1 MLISNTMMT
10 AYYLGWKIILLRKS
24 KNLSFSGTYKYYL
37 ILLPVLFLIS
47 NVFSKEIIIEPGE
60 NAHER
65 LQEAMILMEEGD
77 TLLIKSGY
85 YSFEDG
91 LSLDIDGVTVIGEGM
106 DKTILDFKNQQSG
119 AQGLLVTS
127 NKVTLK
133 DFAILDAKGDA
144 LKVIGAM
151 GINMINLRTE
161 WTGGPKSTNG
171 AYGFYPVESED
182 VLIDGCVAIGASDA
196 GIYVGQSKNIIV
208 RNSIAQ
214 YNVAGIEIENSYYAD
229 VYNNLASHNTGG
241 ILIFDLPD
249 LPQQGGHHIR
259 VFENQSIDNDTDNF
273 APEGNIVGEVPRG
286 TGIIIMANSDVEV
299 FNNLLSGNGTVNLSI
314 VSYSDETD
322 DPNYYP
328 HPKRIQVHNNTY
340 GPAGFDPDINTG
352 ELAKTLFEISN
363 GNMPDIFWDGVA
375 PLSQLIFGQPE
386 EEKLIISED
395 PDVTFLT
402 ISAIKYMMGFSNST
416 LTDIDEFQG
425 VINPLQPIDIDGI

>member
-1 MLISNTMMT
+1 ML
-10 AYYLGWKIILLRKS
+10 
-24 KNLSFSGTYKYYL
+24 FSAH
-37 ILLPVLFLIS
+37 FQA
-47 NVFSKEIIIEPGE
+47 KEIIIGPGE
-60 NAHER
+60 NAQED
-65 LQEAMILMEEGD
+65 LQEALILMSEGD

-85 YSFEDG
+85 YLFEDG
-91 LSLDIDGVTVIGEGM
+91 LSLDVDDVTVIGEGM
-106 DKTILDFKNQQSG
+106 NETVLDFKNQQSG
-119 AQGLLVTS
+119 AQGFLVTS
-127 NKVTLK
+127 NGVTLK

-144 LKVIGAM
+144 LKVIGSK

-259 VFENQSIDNDTDNF
+259 VFDNKSVDNDTDNF

-299 FNNLLSGNGTVNLSI
+299 FNNVMSGNGTVNLSI

-328 HPKRIQVHNNTY
+328 HPRRIQIHNNTY
-340 GPAGFDPDINTG
+340 GPGGFDPDVETG
-352 ELAKTLFEISN
+352 DLAKALFEISD
-363 GNMPDIFWDGVA
+363 GNMPDIFWDGVV
-375 PLSQLIFGQPE
+375 PISQMIFGQPNE
-386 EEKLIISED
+386 DKLKVDENS
-395 PDVTFLT
+395 DVSFLT
-402 ISAIKYMMGFSNST
+402 ISPIKYMLGFSNHVR
-416 LTDIDEFQG
+416 TDKKEFKG
-425 VINPLQPIDIDGI
+425 VINPLEPIVIDGI

>member
-1 MLISNTMMT
+1 M
-10 AYYLGWKIILLRKS
+10 K
-24 KNLSFSGTYKYYL
+24 
-37 ILLPVLFLIS
+37 LFLLIVFLFNTSIS
-47 NVFSKEIIIEPGE
+47 FAKEIVIGPGE
-60 NAHER
+60 DAQER
-65 LQEAMILMEEGD
+65 LQEALILMNEGD
-77 TLLIKSGY
+77 TLFIKSGY

-91 LSLDIDGVTVIGEGM
+91 LSLDVNNVTVIGEGM
-106 DKTILDFKNQQSG
+106 EETVLDFKNQQSG
-119 AQGLLVTS
+119 AQGFLVTS
-127 NKVTLK
+127 DMVTLQ
-133 DFAILDAKGDA
+133 DFSILDAKGDA
-144 LKVIGAM
+144 LKVIGSK
-151 GINMINLRTE
+151 GINMINLKTE

-259 VFENQSIDNDTDNF
+259 VFDNKSIDNDTDNF

-299 FNNLLSGNGTVNLSI
+299 FNNLISGNGTVNLSI
-314 VSYSDETD
+314 VSYGDETD

-340 GPAGFDPDINTG
+340 GPSGFDPDIQTG
-352 ELAKTLFEISN
+352 DLAKSLFEISN
-363 GNMPDIFWDGVA
+363 GNMPDIFWDGVV
-375 PLSQLIFGQPE
+375 PLSQMIFGQPND
-386 EEKLIISED
+386 EKLIVSED
-395 PDVTFLT
+395 SEVNFLT
-402 ISAIKYMMGFSNST
+402 ISPLKYILGFSNPIRT
-416 LTDIDEFQG
+416 EKEEFAGIID
-425 VINPLQPIDIDGI
+425 PLSPITIDGI

>member
-1 MLISNTMMT
+1 MIN
-10 AYYLGWKIILLRKS
+10 
-24 KNLSFSGTYKYYL
+24 
-37 ILLPVLFLIS
+37 
-47 NVFSKEIIIEPGE
+47 PGE
-60 NAHER
+60 NAQEE
-65 LQEAMILMEEGD
+65 LQEALILMSEGD

-85 YSFEDG
+85 YLFEDG
-91 LSLDIDGVTVIGEGM
+91 LSLDVDNVTIIGEGL

-119 AQGLLVTS
+119 AQGFSVTS

-144 LKVIGAM
+144 LKVIGSK

-259 VFENQSIDNDTDNF
+259 VFDNKSIDNDTDNF

-299 FNNLLSGNGTVNLSI
+299 FNNEMSGNGTVNLSI

-328 HPKRIQVHNNTY
+328 HPRRIQVHNNIY
-340 GPAGFDPDINTG
+340 GPGGFDPDVETG
-352 ELAKTLFEISN
+352 DLAKALYEISD
-363 GNMPDIFWDGVA
+363 GNMPDIFWDGVV
-375 PLSQLIFGQPE
+375 PISQMIFGQPDDD
-386 EEKLIISED
+386 KLKVDENN
-395 PDVTFLT
+395 DVSFLT
-402 ISAIKYMMGFSNST
+402 ISPIKYMLGFSNPIRT
-416 LTDIDEFQG
+416 EKKEFKG
-425 VINPLQPIDIDGI
+425 VINPLEPIVIDGI

>member
-1 MLISNTMMT
+1 
-10 AYYLGWKIILLRKS
+10 
-24 KNLSFSGTYKYYL
+24 
-37 ILLPVLFLIS
+37 
-47 NVFSKEIIIEPGE
+47 
-60 NAHER
+60 
-65 LQEAMILMEEGD
+65 MEEGD
-77 TLLIKSGY
+77 ILRIKSGY

-91 LSLDIDGVTVIGEGM
+91 LSLDVDGVSVVGDGM
-106 DKTILDFKNQQSG
+106 EETILDFKDQKSG

-127 NKVTLK
+127 DKVTLK
-133 DFAILDAKGDA
+133 DFSILDAKGDA
-144 LKVIGAM
+144 LKVIGAK

-328 HPKRIQVHNNTY
+328 HPRRIQVHNNTY
-340 GPAGFDPDINTG
+340 GPGGFDPDINTG
-352 ELAKTLFEISN
+352 ELAKTLFDISN
-363 GNMPDIFWDGVA
+363 GNMPDIFWDGVG
-375 PLSQLIFGQPE
+375 PLSQMIFGQPDD
-386 EEKLIISED
+386 EKLIISED
-395 PDVTFLT
+395 SEVTFLT
-402 ISAIKYMMGFSNST
+402 ISALKYMMGFSNPIR
-416 LTDIDEFQG
+416 TDKEEFKG
-425 VINPLQPIDIDGI
+425 IINPLEPINIDGI

>member
-1 MLISNTMMT
+1 ML
-10 AYYLGWKIILLRKS
+10 
-24 KNLSFSGTYKYYL
+24 FSAH
-37 ILLPVLFLIS
+37 FQA
-47 NVFSKEIIIEPGE
+47 KEIIIGPGE
-60 NAHER
+60 NAQED
-65 LQEAMILMEEGD
+65 LQEALILMSEGD

-85 YSFEDG
+85 YLFEDG
-91 LSLDIDGVTVIGEGM
+91 LSLDVDDVTVIGEGM
-106 DKTILDFKNQQSG
+106 DETILDFKNQQSG
-119 AQGLLVTS
+119 AQGFLVTS
-127 NKVTLK
+127 NGVTLK

-144 LKVIGAM
+144 LKVIGSK

-229 VYNNLASHNTGG
+229 VHNNLASHNTGG

-259 VFENQSIDNDTDNF
+259 VFDNKSVDNDTDNF

-299 FNNLLSGNGTVNLSI
+299 FNNVMSGNGTVNLSI

-328 HPKRIQVHNNTY
+328 HPRRIQIHNNTY
-340 GPAGFDPDINTG
+340 GPGGFDPDVGTG
-352 ELAKTLFEISN
+352 DLAKALFEISD
-363 GNMPDIFWDGVA
+363 GNMPDIFWDGVV
-375 PLSQLIFGQPE
+375 PISQMIFGQPNE
-386 EEKLIISED
+386 DKLKVDENNEVS
-395 PDVTFLT
+395 FLT
-402 ISAIKYMMGFSNST
+402 ISPIKYMLGFSNPIRT
-416 LTDIDEFQG
+416 EKKEFNG
-425 VINPLQPIDIDGI
+425 VINPLEPIVIDGI